1 MKEIKITSEEL
12 DKYNAL
18 LQKDEI
24 DFEEEGVEEDATL
37 LSKTVRFDDGVWA
50 DLRVCSGQTN
60 CWAEVVWFDKEGY
73 EIACS
78 DADAIELEGEWLC
91 SLDPKYNVL
100 VTRA

>member
-37 LSKTVRFDDGVWA
+37 LSKTVKRCFARTVSMA
-50 DLRVCSGQTN
+50 FVLLLESRMSG
-60 CWAEVVWFDKEGY
+60 
-73 EIACS
+73 
-78 DADAIELEGEWLC
+78 L
-91 SLDPKYNVL
+91 
-100 VTRA
+100 